1 MQLEHLRSHVH
12 TQASSSLDEKFG
24 PLRDKIVS
32 RERIPWLDE
41 ESGRLDDE
49 IAFEDEGK
57 NDRRPLHFIWF
68 LLGMA
73 VLGVLL
79 AFTWH
84 KIVPQLW
91 ATQPS
96 SATQRTLS
104 AEQIQEIDTLKKTIS
119 ELRASQQQM
128 AATIAFSKAAQHEL
142 ELKRAYWYSEPN
154 ILLQPTATA
163 VGPAAHPKQKSTAR
177 SRPETQRA
185 NVARRDQGAP
195 LALAPARP

>member
-12 TQASSSLDEKFG
+12 TPPSGSPDFRRLHDEIG
-24 PLRDKIVS
+24 LR
-32 RERIPWLDE
+32 EQTPWLNE
-41 ESGRLDDE
+41 ESGCGDDE
-49 IAFEDEGK
+49 IVPEVQDEGVGH
-57 NDRRPLHFIWF
+57 RRLLHSIWF
-68 LLGMA
+68 LVGMA

-96 SATQRTLS
+96 SATQRTVS
-104 AEQIQEIDTLKKTIS
+104 EEQIREIDTLKKTIS
-119 ELRASQQQM
+119 ELREAQQQM

>member
-1 MQLEHLRSHVH
+1 MQLEDYTPPSG
-12 TQASSSLDEKFG
+12 SPDEKFRRLHDEIG
-24 PLRDKIVS
+24 S
-32 RERIPWLDE
+32 REQTPCFNED
-41 ESGRLDDE
+41 SGRGDDE
-49 IAFEDEGK
+49 IVPEGQDESEGHG
-57 NDRRPLHFIWF
+57 RLLHSIWF

-96 SATQRTLS
+96 SATQRTES

-119 ELRASQQQM
+119 ELREAQQQM

-142 ELKRAYWYSEPN
+142 QLKRAYWYSEPN
-154 ILLQPTATA
+154 TLLQPTATA
-163 VGPAAHPKQKSTAR
+163 VGPAAHPKQKSTAW
-177 SRPETQRA
+177 SRPEAQGA
-185 NVARRDQGAP
+185 NVARRDQDAP

>member
-1 MQLEHLRSHVH
+1 MQLEYLRSHVH
-12 TQASSSLDEKFG
+12 AQASGSPDEKLG
-24 PLRDKIVS
+24 RLHDEIGS
-32 RERIPWLDE
+32 RERTLWLNE
-41 ESGRLDDE
+41 ESGRGDQE
-49 IAFEDEGK
+49 TASEGEDESEGY
-57 NDRRPLHFIWF
+57 RRLLHPIW
-68 LLGMA
+68 LSLAMA

-79 AFTWH
+79 AFIWH
-84 KIVPQLW
+84 KIVSQ
-91 ATQPS
+91 S
-96 SATQRTLS
+96 SATQRTVS

>member
-1 MQLEHLRSHVH
+1 MQLEHLRSHVN
-12 TQASSSLDEKFG
+12 TPPSGSPDEKFRRLHDEIG
-24 PLRDKIVS
+24 WHEQTPSFYEDS
-32 RERIPWLDE
+32 RR
-41 ESGRLDDE
+41 GDDE
-49 IAFEDEGK
+49 IVPEGQDEIEGHG
-57 NDRRPLHFIWF
+57 RLLHSIWF

-119 ELRASQQQM
+119 ELRESQQQM
-128 AATIAFSKAAQHEL
+128 AAEL
-142 ELKRAYWYSEPN
+142 QSKRAYWYSEPN
-154 ILLQPTATA
+154 VLLQPTAVA
-163 VGPAAHPKQKSTAR
+163 VVPAAYPKQKSTAR
-177 SRPETQRA
+177 FGPERQGA
-185 NVARRDQGAP
+185 NVARRDQSAP
-195 LALAPARP
+195 LPLASARP